1 MDWLSAEN
9 VIAVGTALLG
19 VFASLA
25 ALWYERRVPRR
36 KRIGYRVQMDT
47 PIGSEEGAGRTNV
60 RLGLFDEDPS
70 MSDATMVLLRVEND
84 GSQSIGGE
92 DYTGREPHG
101 LTAEFSGR
109 TIRGIAVTQPG
120 DTGHL
125 MEHFAPGSGMRHSG
139 STLRIPRVPLNH
151 GEHFKLLVLLTGGH
165 VGDDIRITGGIRD
178 GEVRPNRST
187 TPDDTPPLL
196 SRPARLLT
204 GLLTLSVMAL
214 STLIVVGGDVPPP
227 MGCAEGRLTV
237 VGSTAFGPVAEELAD
252 KYEKDCPG
260 SDITVDA
267 HGSAPGIDALD
278 EAGAAASRS
287 GSGAPALV
295 AFSDGP
301 KPAGHPQLRENRV
314 AVSSFAMVL
323 NDRVPLKNLS
333 LADLRRVYRGEVRTW
348 RDLDPGLPALPVV
361 LVSRNSNSGTR
372 AVFQR
377 RILRGFEDAPSSADC
392 RRKDDPEATLVRCEA
407 DSTEALLTSVAKV
420 PGAIGY
426 AELRST
432 AVPEGLHRLA
442 LDGAAPTIEDIA
454 RSSYPFREIEHAYTY
469 GRPPADSL
477 VSSFL
482 DYTLRGS
489 GQDVIRTHGHV
500 PCATPE
506 GLRVCGDGPAIEP

>member
-1 MDWLSAEN
+1 MDDWLSAEN

-19 VFASLA
+19 VLASMA

-47 PIGSEEGAGRTNV
+47 PIGSDEGPGRGNV

-70 MSDATMVLLRVEND
+70 MTDATLVLLRVEND
-84 GSQSIGGE
+84 GAQSIAGD
-92 DYTGREPHG
+92 DYTGRELHG

-120 DTGHL
+120 DSGHL
-125 MEHFAPGSGMRHSG
+125 MEHFRPALGMVHSG
-139 STLRIPRVPLNH
+139 STLRIPRVPLNP

-165 VGDDIRITGGIRD
+165 VGDDVSITGGIRD
-178 GEVRPNRST
+178 GEVQPNRST

-196 SRPARLLT
+196 SPAARLLT
-204 GLLTLSVMAL
+204 GLLTLCVLAL
-214 STLIVVGGDVPPP
+214 STLIVVGGDRPP
-227 MGCAEGRLTV
+227 MGCAKGTLTV
-237 VGSTAFGPVAEELAD
+237 VGSTAFKPVAEELAD

-267 HGSAPGIDALD
+267 HGSAPGINELD
-278 EAGAAASRS
+278 EAGAKSSAS
-287 GSGAPALV
+287 PAVV

-301 KPAGHPQLRENRV
+301 KPSGHPRLRENRV

-333 LADLRRVYRGEVRTW
+333 LDDLRRLYRGEARTW
-348 RDLDPGLPALPVV
+348 RELDRSLPDLPVV

-392 RRKDDPEATLVRCEA
+392 RRKDDPKARIVRCEA
-407 DSTEALLTSVAKV
+407 DSTEQLLASVADV
-420 PGAIGY
+420 PGAVGY

-432 AVPEGLHRLA
+432 SVPKGLHRLS
-442 LDGAAPTIEDIA
+442 LDGHAPTIEDVA
-454 RSSYPFREIEHAYTY
+454 DSAYPFREIEHAYTY

-482 DYTLRGS
+482 NYTLRGS

-500 PCATPE
+500 PCASPE
-506 GLRVCGDGPAIEP
+506 GLRACG